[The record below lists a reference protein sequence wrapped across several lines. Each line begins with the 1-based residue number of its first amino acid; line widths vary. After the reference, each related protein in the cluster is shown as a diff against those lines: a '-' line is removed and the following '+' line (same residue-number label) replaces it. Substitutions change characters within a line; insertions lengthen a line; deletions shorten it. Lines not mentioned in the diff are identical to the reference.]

1 MAKSSILVCNVSI
14 ESVAVFNP
22 VATSI
27 ALSIERLAG
36 NAISPKFT
44 YNPALAPPLRKFL
57 EETLPR
63 LVTHTR
69 MKDYNYTGTI
79 FEHCNEPCEGTVC
92 IPHFPPRKFQRVCIA
107 KQI

>member
-1 MAKSSILVCNVSI
+1 MRGIFPYRAFSCAVTSRHLSREMAKSSILVCNLSI
-14 ESVAVFNP
+14 ESVVVFNP

-27 ALSIERLAG
+27 TLSIERLAG

-44 YNPALAPPLRKFL
+44 YNPALAPHLRTFL

-69 MKDYNYTGTI
+69 KKDYD
-79 FEHCNEPCEGTVC
+79 F
-92 IPHFPPRKFQRVCIA
+92 
-107 KQI
+107 